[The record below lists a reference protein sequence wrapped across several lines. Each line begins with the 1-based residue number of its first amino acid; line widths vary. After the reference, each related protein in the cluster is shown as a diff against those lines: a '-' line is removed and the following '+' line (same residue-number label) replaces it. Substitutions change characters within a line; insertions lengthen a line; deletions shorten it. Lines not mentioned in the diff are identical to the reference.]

1 MDDQKSIINLYQ
13 NNNEKSKIIS
23 KIIQKKFSEEGF
35 EISLEH
41 NPKAELNLCIGGDG
55 AFLRAVHKSR
65 YSPIPFVGINTGH
78 LGFYQEILIPNI
90 DTFIQNF
97 IHYNYDIEQL
107 DLVECCLYFTDGK
120 EPVSHRALNEFA
132 VKTTDN
138 SIIHLEV
145 YIDENHLQSF
155 AGDALLIST
164 PSGSTA
170 YNFSAGGSIL
180 YQSLKGFQLTPLA
193 PLNSK
198 AYRSLLNSIVLPSD
212 AALRF
217 KQGREER
224 NSKIDLLIDGVSV
237 VYDNIDYLEFRASD
251 TYINKIV
258 FDKNWYWM
266 NIKDKFL

>member
-1 MDDQKSIINLYQ
+1 MDNLKSIINLYK
-13 NNNEKSKIIS
+13 NNNEKSNTIS
-23 KIIQKKFSEEGF
+23 DIIQKKFTEEGF
-35 EISLEH
+35 LISLDH
-41 NPKAELNLCIGGDG
+41 NPDAELNLCIGGDG

-90 DTFIQNF
+90 DAFIEDF
-97 IHYNYDIEQL
+97 IRYDYEIEQL
-107 DLVECCLYFTDGK
+107 DLVECKILFSNGK
-120 EPVSHRALNEFA
+120 ESISHRALNEFV
-132 VKTTDN
+132 VKSTDS

-145 YIDENHLQSF
+145 YIDGNHLQSF

-198 AYRSLLNSIVLPSD
+198 AYRSLLNSIVLPAD
-212 AALRF
+212 AVLRF
-217 KQGREER
+217 KQGRADKDSAI
-224 NSKIDLLIDGVSV
+224 NLLIDGDSKI
-237 VYDNIDYLEFRASD
+237 YEHIDYIEFIASD
-251 TYINKIV
+251 TFINKIV